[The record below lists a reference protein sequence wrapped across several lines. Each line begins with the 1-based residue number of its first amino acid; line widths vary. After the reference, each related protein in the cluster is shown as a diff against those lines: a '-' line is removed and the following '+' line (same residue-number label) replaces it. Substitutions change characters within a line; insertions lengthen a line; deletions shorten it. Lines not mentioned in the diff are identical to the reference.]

1 MEASCYKNQVRLR
14 GLTKNLDFS
23 NLLPAGF
30 VCVAAVLTAKL
41 TVKLTPMGKD
51 VRNRGLA
58 INSLSEPVKNSDIK
72 QLIDKRED

>member
-30 VCVAAVLTAKL
+30 VCIAAVSTAKL
-41 TVKLTPMGKD
+41 TVKLTPMGMQC
-51 VRNRGLA
+51 
-58 INSLSEPVKNSDIK
+58 SYEH
-72 QLIDKRED
+72 